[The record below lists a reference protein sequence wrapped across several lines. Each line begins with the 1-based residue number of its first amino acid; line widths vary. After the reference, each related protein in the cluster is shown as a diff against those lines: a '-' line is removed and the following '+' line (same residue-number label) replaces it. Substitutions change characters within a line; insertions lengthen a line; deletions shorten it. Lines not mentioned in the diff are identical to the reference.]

1 MKAVSRRGCRFSR
14 ARARAREAPLR
25 SPAVRRSH
33 AAATWMRPWRK
44 RACGVSRERGA
55 PWGFPGFVGLPPIAV
70 VEEVAAEEV
79 GAAFSPLLWRRG
91 EVRGFV
97 GNGVAV
103 AAGVSDGVG
112 RGAWAVRVGG
122 EGRAGVTRYHVCLS
136 SCTAARASSPERLE
150 ARGTVSRA
158 ARARRCGSGFR
169 RLRTG
174 GRCSRQSQ

>member
-14 ARARAREAPLR
+14 ARARAREAPFAIAGSEAQPRGRDLDEALEEAGLR
-25 SPAVRRSH
+25 RL
-33 AAATWMRPWRK
+33 
-44 RACGVSRERGA
+44 SREGA

-103 AAGVSDGVG
+103 AAGVSDG
-112 RGAWAVRVGG
+112 W
-122 EGRAGVTRYHVCLS
+122 GVE
-136 SCTAARASSPERLE
+136 P
-150 ARGTVSRA
+150 
-158 ARARRCGSGFR
+158 
-169 RLRTG
+169 
-174 GRCSRQSQ
+174 GRCA